1 MTSNSSD
8 RAMEHIRNRR
18 SQEAVRWYVLT
29 LPTAVGGR
37 DNIYSSKGLDA
48 ELSRRKR
55 CGEPLFE
62 YFAPSYVEA
71 RKVGGKMVNTRKPL
85 LYNYVFIHAS
95 ENEIFLGYPWANTLI
110 SLTCQIMRWRPYAGW
125 LNLIPMSFRCT
136 YRIAVAC

>member
-1 MTSNSSD
+1 MNIMTSNSSD
-8 RAMEHIRNRR
+8 RAMKHIRNRR

-62 YFAPSYVEA
+62 YFAPSYVEQ
-71 RKVGGKMVNTRKPL
+71 GGRQDGQ
-85 LYNYVFIHAS
+85 YEEASFIQ
-95 ENEIFLGYPWANTLI
+95 LCVYP
-110 SLTCQIMRWRPYAGW
+110 CFGE
-125 LNLIPMSFRCT
+125 
-136 YRIAVAC
+136 

>member
-1 MTSNSSD
+1 MNIMTSNSSD
-8 RAMEHIRNRR
+8 RAMVHIRNRR

-29 LPTAVGGR
+29 LPTAIGGR

-71 RKVGGKMVNTRKPL
+71 RKVGGKMVKR
-85 LYNYVFIHAS
+85 
-95 ENEIFLGYPWANTLI
+95 G
-110 SLTCQIMRWRPYAGW
+110 SLFYTTMCLSMLRRMRF
-125 LNLIPMSFRCT
+125 S
-136 YRIAVAC
+136 V

>member
-1 MTSNSSD
+1 MV
-8 RAMEHIRNRR
+8 HIRNRR

-71 RKVGGKMVNTRKPL
+71 RKVGIFQTCRQPHL
-85 LYNYVFIHAS
+85 LQCRAS
-95 ENEIFLGYPWANTLI
+95 LE
-110 SLTCQIMRWRPYAGW
+110 SLCPDHPHPSGQCD
-125 LNLIPMSFRCT
+125 LF
-136 YRIAVAC
+136 

>member
-1 MTSNSSD
+1 MNIVTSNSSD
-8 RAMEHIRNRR
+8 RAMVHIRNRR

-62 YFAPSYVEA
+62 YFAPLVCRGSQGGRQDGQYEEA
-71 RKVGGKMVNTRKPL
+71 S
-85 LYNYVFIHAS
+85 FIQ
-95 ENEIFLGYPWANTLI
+95 LCVYP
-110 SLTCQIMRWRPYAGW
+110 CFGE
-125 LNLIPMSFRCT
+125 
-136 YRIAVAC
+136 